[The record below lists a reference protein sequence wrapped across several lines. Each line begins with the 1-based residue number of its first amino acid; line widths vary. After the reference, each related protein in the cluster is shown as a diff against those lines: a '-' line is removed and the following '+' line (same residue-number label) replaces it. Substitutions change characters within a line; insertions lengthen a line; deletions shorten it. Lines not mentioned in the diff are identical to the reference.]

1 MARIVLGIG
10 SSHGPMLS
18 TPPDQW
24 GLRVGAD
31 KSNPEQWYKGNS
43 YTFDELVD
51 LRSES
56 NFEAEANVD
65 VWAQKHRACR
75 AALDKLADVFEAAE
89 VDVVVIFGNDQMEI
103 FAEPLIPAISVWRGE
118 EIPNYF
124 PGEEYLSRLP
134 VGIEVSVPGHVAPEG
149 ATNPGHQELA
159 DSIISQAMN
168 DNFDVAVLRELPPHT
183 NHIPHAFGFIYR
195 QIMRDRM
202 IPSVPVLFNT
212 FYPPNQPTVSRCYSF
227 GESVVKAIEEW
238 DSDARVALVSS
249 GGLTHFVID
258 EEVDR
263 ALFDTLEQQSIEP
276 LASLGEDI
284 YNAGTSEIKN
294 WIPVAGAMATLGLKP
309 TVVDYVPCYRSAAGT
324 GIAMGFVYWTAEDE
338 GNA

>member
-1 MARIVLGIG
+1 MAKIVLGIG

-24 GLRVGAD
+24 GLRVDAD
-31 KSNPEQWYKGNS
+31 KENPEQWFRGDS
-43 YTFDELVD
+43 YTYDELVD

-56 NFEAEANVD
+56 EFGAEANVE
-65 VWAQKHRACR
+65 VWTEKHRACR
-75 AALDKLADVFEAAE
+75 AALDTLADVFAEAE

-103 FAEPLIPAISVWRGE
+103 FTEPLIPAISVWRGK

-124 PGEEYLSRLP
+124 PDEKYLSRLP
-134 VGIEVSVPGHVAPEG
+134 VGIEVSVPGHVSPAG
-149 ATNPGHQELA
+149 ATNPGQQELA
-159 DSIISQAMN
+159 DGIIAQAMS
-168 DNFDVAVLRELPPHT
+168 DDFDVAVLRSLPPHT

-195 QIMRDRM
+195 QIMRDAP

-212 FYPPNQPTVSRCYSF
+212 FYPPNQPSVQRCYSF
-227 GESVVKAIEEW
+227 GASVVRAIENW
-238 DSDARVALVSS
+238 DSEARVALISS
-249 GGLTHFVID
+249 GGLSHFVID

-263 ALFDTLEQQSIEP
+263 ALFDTLEQQSIDP
-276 LASLGEDI
+276 LAALGEDI

-294 WIPVAGAMATLGLKP
+294 WIPVAGAMATLGYKP

-324 GIAMGFVYWTAEDE
+324 GIAMGFVYWRP
-338 GNA
+338 